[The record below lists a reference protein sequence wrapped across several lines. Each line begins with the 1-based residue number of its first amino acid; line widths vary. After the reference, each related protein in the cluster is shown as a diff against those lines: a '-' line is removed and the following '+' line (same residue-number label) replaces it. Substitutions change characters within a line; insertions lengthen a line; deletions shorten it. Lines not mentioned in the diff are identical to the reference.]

1 MANNP
6 SAIKRN
12 RQSID
17 RRLRNRS
24 QRSRM
29 RTAIK
34 SLRQAIDSGDSTT
47 ARELLPGAL
56 RLLDRTAQKGAI
68 HRNAAAR
75 TKSRLVAAVGKLSD

>member
-12 RQSID
+12 RQTVG

-24 QRSRM
+24 HKSRM

-34 SLRQAIDSGDSTT
+34 TLRQAIDEGDAAT
-47 ARELLPGAL
+47 AKRLLPQVQEIV
-56 RLLDRTAQKGAI
+56 DSTAQKGAI

-75 TKSRLVAAVGKLSD
+75 TNSRLTLAVEKLSS